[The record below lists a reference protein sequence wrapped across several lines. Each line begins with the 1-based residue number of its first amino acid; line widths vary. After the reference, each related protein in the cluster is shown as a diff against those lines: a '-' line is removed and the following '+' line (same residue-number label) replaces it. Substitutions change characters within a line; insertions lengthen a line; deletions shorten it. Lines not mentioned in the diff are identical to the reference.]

1 MLNIWKLVKRV
12 LIFTW
17 NNGYQPE
24 AYTSDVQS
32 TDYFKFSPF
41 NQYPSITEEQH
52 HLCYQSKISV
62 QWDKKHERE
71 ASISAKNIVLLQ
83 YYDTLW
89 FLPAEI

>member
-32 TDYFKFSPF
+32 TDYFKFLHLTNIRQLLENSIIYATNPRI
-41 NQYPSITEEQH
+41 QYNGTRNMNVR
-52 HLCYQSKISV
+52 LV
-62 QWDKKHERE
+62 
-71 ASISAKNIVLLQ
+71 
-83 YYDTLW
+83 
-89 FLPAEI
+89 FL